1 MNFKLKTCN
10 SLLLTYYTKLQNINS
25 LNVACYVSTEYL
37 LADFQIINKKSYP
50 NLATLDSLL

>member
-25 LNVACYVSTEYL
+25 LDVACYVSTEYL

-50 NLATLDSLL
+50 NLATLDS